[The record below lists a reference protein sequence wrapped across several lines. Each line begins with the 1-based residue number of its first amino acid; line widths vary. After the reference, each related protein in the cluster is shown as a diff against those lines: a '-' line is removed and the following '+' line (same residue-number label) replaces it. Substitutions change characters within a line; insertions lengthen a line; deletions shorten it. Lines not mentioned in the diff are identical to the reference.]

1 LARGIDVVLS
11 PHMVRLPHD
20 MAELTDLEN
29 ADAQLSAL
37 AGLLRERA
45 VIGERIASLIK
56 RAPHAGHV
64 GEFIAARVFD
74 IELHPHAAH
83 PGSDG
88 VFRSGPLA
96 SRSVNVKFYSRW
108 DGLLDVPAHHAPDYI
123 LVLAG
128 PAAKAGDTGPTS
140 RCLIASAFLF
150 EYAALVAVGV
160 KPVVAA
166 SVKKALWEEARIY
179 PEAGA
184 KALLV
189 IGDRQQGLLQ
199 AFGVVE

>member
-1 LARGIDVVLS
+1 VLF

-29 ADAQLSAL
+29 ADAQLAAL

-45 VIGERIASLIK
+45 VIGDRISEIIK
-56 RAPHAGHV
+56 KAPHPGRI

-96 SRSVNVKFYSRW
+96 GRSVNVKFYSRW
-108 DGLLDVPAHHAPDYI
+108 DGQLEVRAHHAPDYI
-123 LVLAG
+123 LVLTR

-150 EYAALVAVGV
+150 EYAALIAAGV

-166 SVKKALWEEARIY
+166 SVREALWEEARIY
-179 PEAGA
+179 AEASA
-184 KALLV
+184 KPLV
-189 IGDRQQGLLQ
+189 AIDDRQRGLLQ